1 MTITKAVRIVEVG
14 PRDGLQNIKEPV
26 PTSVKLELI
35 QRLRATGLRT
45 IELTSVVSPK
55 AIPQLADC
63 RDVLGNESIRQ
74 LQGQSGL
81 RLPVLVP
88 NLKGL
93 DIAIEH
99 GVKEVAVFVSATEG
113 FSKANINCTVQ
124 QGIERAKA
132 VARKA
137 IECGITVR
145 GYVSCIFSDPFDGPT
160 EPSAVLHFVQELLDM
175 GCYEVSL
182 GDTLGVGSPD
192 KVRSL
197 LHYLADHRI
206 PLDKMAGHFHDT
218 YGQAVA
224 NVWEAYNCGV
234 RVFDSSVGGLGG
246 CPYAPGAKGNVATED
261 LVYMFESAGIDTGVD
276 LLKLVETG
284 VWISQRLSKTNASRA
299 GTALAAKHGLVS
311 SKRSSSLSR
320 TANKKHISWT
330 MVKDPNGSLA
340 YRSGVNVKPI
350 INRPKKGNLT
360 SSGSS
365 RTSQPTPPSSDSSSQ
380 EDGSPSA
387 QAWISTRAVHL

>member
-1 MTITKAVRIVEVG
+1 MTISKAVRIVEVG

-35 QRLRATGLRT
+35 QRLRGTGLRT

-63 RDVLGNESIRQ
+63 RDVLGNESIRR
-74 LQGQSGL
+74 LQGQPGL

-88 NLKGL
+88 NIKGL

-99 GVKEVAVFVSATEG
+99 GVKEVAVFISATEG

-132 VARKA
+132 VAEKA
-137 IECGITVR
+137 VESGIAVR
-145 GYVSCIFSDPFDGPT
+145 GYVSCIFADPFDGPT
-160 EPSAVLHFVQELLDM
+160 EPSAVLHCVQKLLNM

-197 LHYLADHRI
+197 LHYLVDHDI

-261 LVYMFESAGIDTGVD
+261 LLYMFQSAGIDTGVD
-276 LLKLVETG
+276 LMKLVETG
-284 VWISQRLSKTNASRA
+284 VWISRRLSKTNASRA
-299 GTALAAKHGLVS
+299 GTALAIKQGLIP
-311 SKRSSSLSR
+311 SKRSSR
-320 TANKKHISWT
+320 TATKKPISWT
-330 MVKDPNGSLA
+330 TIKDTTGLLA
-340 YRSGVNVKPI
+340 YSSGVNLKPI
-350 INRPKKGNLT
+350 LNRPKKGNART
-360 SSGSS
+360 SSPGSS
-365 RTSQPTPPSSDSSSQ
+365 KTPQTTPLSPDSSSRG
-380 EDGSPSA
+380 EDGSSA
-387 QAWISTRAVHL
+387 QAWISARALHL